1 MSVRTIAAG
10 GRGRTVAP
18 DSASTGDARSAR
30 AFEVARR
37 HSRLVRILRVAFIV
51 GGVGGVVAL
60 TGLGLY
66 RTFGGAIGRLS
77 IGDLS
82 VDGTKITMD
91 RPRLTGA
98 RPDGGGYV
106 INAAKA
112 IQDVTDPTEV
122 DLVEIDGDIVPAN
135 HDTLHLTAT
144 SGHYDSSHER
154 IDLFGVVRMKN
165 SSYTIDL
172 RSAHI
177 EFKTGE
183 YSSRDPITVVTT
195 YGDDHNSQFRLGARQ
210 RQGNHVRGSCEN
222 DESAERLR
230 FDRGR
235 IDQGSAAMRSL
246 GALAAIFVL
255 ATLNAQ
261 AAPNKPT
268 QGSPLLPGGNS
279 KEPISI
285 EADKLVYFDK
295 EQKAIYSG
303 NVVAIQGDTRLTCS
317 IMTVHMTKTAAA
329 GAPAAGRASGQSRR
343 RGPGAL
349 RQIEQRQPPGLRRS
363 RHCPV
368 EDPDRDGRQ
377 RRL

>member
-1 MSVRTIAAG
+1 
-10 GRGRTVAP
+10 
-18 DSASTGDARSAR
+18 
-30 AFEVARR
+30 
-37 HSRLVRILRVAFIV
+37 
-51 GGVGGVVAL
+51 
-60 TGLGLY
+60 
-66 RTFGGAIGRLS
+66 
-77 IGDLS
+77 
-82 VDGTKITMD
+82 
-91 RPRLTGA
+91 
-98 RPDGGGYV
+98 
-106 INAAKA
+106 
-112 IQDVTDPTEV
+112 
-122 DLVEIDGDIVPAN
+122 
-135 HDTLHLTAT
+135 
-144 SGHYDSSHER
+144 
-154 IDLFGVVRMKN
+154 MK
-165 SSYTIDL
+165 
-172 RSAHI
+172 
-177 EFKTGE
+177 
-183 YSSRDPITVVTT
+183 
-195 YGDDHNSQFRLGARQ
+195 
-210 RQGNHVRGSCEN
+210 
-222 DESAERLR
+222 
-230 FDRGR
+230 
-235 IDQGSAAMRSL
+235 SL

-329 GAPAAGRASGQSRR
+329 GAPPASASGQSRR

-349 RQIEQRQPPGLRRS
+349 RRIEQRQPPGLRRS